1 MSNSNNHIE
10 IFYQFLRLS
19 LGLTQ
24 EFTDD
29 VDKELWQWLLKTA
42 IRQSLVGI
50 GYQGVCL
57 LPDEKRPPLKMIKK
71 WFFLAEAIRGRN
83 ELQNQEAARLT
94 RLFAEKGRKTAIL
107 KGQANARLYPDK
119 LNRQPGDIDIW
130 VEGGRDSVMAL
141 LVETGLLDG
150 LSKMPT
156 ALYHHVELPENERG
170 VMVEVHFRPS
180 SRVYNP
186 FANRRMQRWLEEE
199 ILHTELVDEGFY
211 VPSVRFAL
219 VMQLSHIHHH
229 FMGEGIGLRHV
240 CDYFMLLRNSS
251 AEDRR
256 VVAERLKSF
265 GLHHTAGAL
274 MWVLG
279 KVLQLA
285 PSLMLCEP
293 DSYRGEWMLRDI
305 MSGGN
310 FGLYSQRQSLGLW
323 RKFCAKVSRR
333 VRMLTLDPAEVPYS
347 LVHYLQGVV
356 ERMIGRI
363 RRRILSLTR
372 HLFK

>member
-1 MSNSNNHIE
+1 M
-10 IFYQFLRLS
+10 FYQFLRLS

-24 EFTDD
+24 DFPIDA
-29 VDKELWQWLLKTA
+29 DKELWLWMFKTA
-42 IRQSLVGI
+42 ARQSLVGVC
-50 GYQGVCL
+50 YQGVCL
-57 LPDEKRPPLKMIKK
+57 LPDEKRPPMGLTMK
-71 WFFLAEAIRGRN
+71 WAFEAEAIHGRN

-156 ALYHHVELPENERG
+156 ALYHHVELPENGRG
-170 VMVEVHFRPS
+170 AMVEVHFRPS

-186 FANRRMQRWLEEE
+186 FANRRMQRWLEAE
-199 ILHTELVDEGFY
+199 ILHTELVEEGFY

>member
-1 MSNSNNHIE
+1 
-10 IFYQFLRLS
+10 
-19 LGLTQ
+19 
-24 EFTDD
+24 
-29 VDKELWQWLLKTA
+29 
-42 IRQSLVGI
+42 
-50 GYQGVCL
+50 
-57 LPDEKRPPLKMIKK
+57 
-71 WFFLAEAIRGRN
+71 
-83 ELQNQEAARLT
+83 
-94 RLFAEKGRKTAIL
+94 
-107 KGQANARLYPDK
+107 
-119 LNRQPGDIDIW
+119 
-130 VEGGRDSVMAL
+130 
-141 LVETGLLDG
+141 
-150 LSKMPT
+150 
-156 ALYHHVELPENERG
+156 
-170 VMVEVHFRPS
+170 
-180 SRVYNP
+180 
-186 FANRRMQRWLEEE
+186 MQRWLEAE
-199 ILHTELVDEGFY
+199 ILHTELVEEGFY

-256 VVAERLKSF
+256 VVAERLMSF

-279 KVLQLA
+279 KVLLLD

>member
-170 VMVEVHFRPS
+170 AMVEVHFRPS

-186 FANRRMQRWLEEE
+186 L
-199 ILHTELVDEGFY
+199 
-211 VPSVRFAL
+211 
-219 VMQLSHIHHH
+219 
-229 FMGEGIGLRHV
+229 
-240 CDYFMLLRNSS
+240 
-251 AEDRR
+251 
-256 VVAERLKSF
+256 
-265 GLHHTAGAL
+265 
-274 MWVLG
+274 
-279 KVLQLA
+279 
-285 PSLMLCEP
+285 
-293 DSYRGEWMLRDI
+293 
-305 MSGGN
+305 
-310 FGLYSQRQSLGLW
+310 
-323 RKFCAKVSRR
+323 
-333 VRMLTLDPAEVPYS
+333 
-347 LVHYLQGVV
+347 
-356 ERMIGRI
+356 
-363 RRRILSLTR
+363 
-372 HLFK
+372 